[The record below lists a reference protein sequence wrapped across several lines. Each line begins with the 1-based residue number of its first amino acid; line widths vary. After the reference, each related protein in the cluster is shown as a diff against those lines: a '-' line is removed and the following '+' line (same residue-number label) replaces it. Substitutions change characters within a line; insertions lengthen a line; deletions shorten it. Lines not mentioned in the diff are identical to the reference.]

1 MQLVVRLVS
10 IGVRIYKIYNKISNK
25 ESDKYKTN
33 LYNSIPIKIHFKCRY
48 ISNTKLLLEC

>member
-1 MQLVVRLVS
+1 MQLAVRLVS